1 MTTFTDILKNSFL
14 EETSDFSIAAAAVSL
29 LSALFIGLFI
39 FFIYKKTYA
48 GVMYS
53 KPFNTSLVLLTVLTT
68 FVILAVTSNVVLS
81 LGMVGALSIVR
92 FRTAIK
98 EPLDLVFLF
107 WSISVGIILGAGL
120 YSLAFLG
127 SLFITV
133 ILLVLT
139 GKVDSSAPYILMLQL
154 ENENAELQA
163 TEIIK
168 NRFGKVIVKSKSITD
183 GQPELIYEVKV
194 KNNETSFMNELSAIE
209 GVQNATLVS
218 YNGNQAG

>member
-14 EETSDFSIAAAAVSL
+14 EETADFSIAAASVSL

-53 KPFNTSLVLLTVLTT
+53 KPFNTSLVLLSVLTT

-127 SLFITV
+127 SAFITV
-133 ILLVLT
+133 ILFVLT

-168 NRFGKVIVKSKSITD
+168 NRFGKIIVKSKSITD

>member
-1 MTTFTDILKNSFL
+1 MNTFTDILKNSFL
-14 EETSDFSIAAAAVSL
+14 DQTSDFSIAGAAVSL
-29 LSALFIGLFI
+29 SSALLIGLFI

-120 YSLAFLG
+120 YPLAFLG
-127 SLFITV
+127 SVFTTA
-133 ILLVLT
+133 ILLLLT
-139 GKVDSSAPYILMLQL
+139 AKVDGSAPYILMLHL
-154 ENENAELQA
+154 ENENAELEA
-163 TEIIK
+163 VELLK
-168 NRFGKVIVKSKSITD
+168 NRFGKLVVKSKSITH
-183 GQPELIYEVKV
+183 GQPELIYEVKI
-194 KNNETSFMNELSAIE
+194 KNNETNFLNDLCALE

-218 YNGNQAG
+218 YNGNQA

>member
-14 EETSDFSIAAAAVSL
+14 EETADFSIAAASVSL

-53 KPFNTSLVLLTVLTT
+53 KPFNTSLVLLSVLTT

-127 SLFITV
+127 SVFITV

-168 NRFGKVIVKSKSITD
+168 NRFGKIIVKSKSITD

>member
-1 MTTFTDILKNSFL
+1 MTTFTDIIKNSFL
-14 EETSDFSIAAAAVSL
+14 EETADFSIAAASVSL

-53 KPFNTSLVLLTVLTT
+53 KPFNTSLVLLSVLTT

-127 SLFITV
+127 SAFITV

-168 NRFGKVIVKSKSITD
+168 NHFGKIIVKSKSITD

>member
-1 MTTFTDILKNSFL
+1 MNTFTDILKNSFL
-14 EETSDFSIAAAAVSL
+14 EQTTDFSITGATVSL
-29 LSALFIGLFI
+29 LSSVLIGLFI

-120 YSLAFLG
+120 YPLAFLG
-127 SLFITV
+127 SLFITALLV
-133 ILLVLT
+133 ILT
-139 GKVDSSAPYILMLQL
+139 SKVDGSAPYILMLHL
-154 ENENAELQA
+154 ENENAELEA
-163 TEIIK
+163 VDILK
-168 NRFGKVIVKSKSITD
+168 SRFGKLIIKSKSITN
-183 GQPELIYEVKV
+183 GQPELIYEVKI
-194 KNNETSFMNELSAIE
+194 KNNETNFLNDLCALE

>member
-14 EETSDFSIAAAAVSL
+14 EETADFSIAAASVSL

-39 FFIYKKTYA
+39 FLIYKKTYA

-53 KPFNTSLVLLTVLTT
+53 KPFNTSLVLLSVLTT

-127 SLFITV
+127 SAFITV

-154 ENENAELQA
+154 ESENAELQA

>member
-1 MTTFTDILKNSFL
+1 MTTFTDIIKNSFL
-14 EETSDFSIAAAAVSL
+14 EETADFSIAAASVSL

-53 KPFNTSLVLLTVLTT
+53 RPFNTSLVLLSVLTT

-127 SLFITV
+127 SAFITV

>member
-1 MTTFTDILKNSFL
+1 MTTFTDIIKNSFL
-14 EETSDFSIAAAAVSL
+14 EETADFSIAAASVSL

-53 KPFNTSLVLLTVLTT
+53 KPFNTSLVLLSVLTT

-120 YSLAFLG
+120 YSLALLG
-127 SLFITV
+127 SAFITV

-168 NRFGKVIVKSKSITD
+168 NRFGKIIVKSKSITD

>member
-1 MTTFTDILKNSFL
+1 MTTFTDIIKNSFL
-14 EETSDFSIAAAAVSL
+14 EQTADFSITAASVSL

-53 KPFNTSLVLLTVLTT
+53 KPFNTSLVLLSVLTT

-127 SLFITV
+127 SAFITV

-209 GVQNATLVS
+209 GVKNATLVS

>member
-1 MTTFTDILKNSFL
+1 MTTFTDIIKNSFL
-14 EETSDFSIAAAAVSL
+14 EETADFSIAAASVSL

-39 FFIYKKTYA
+39 FFIYKQTYA

-53 KPFNTSLVLLTVLTT
+53 KPFNTSLVLLSVLTT

-127 SLFITV
+127 SAFITV

>member
-1 MTTFTDILKNSFL
+1 MTTFTDIIKKSFL
-14 EETSDFSIAAAAVSL
+14 EETADFSIAAASVSL

-53 KPFNTSLVLLTVLTT
+53 KPFNTSLVLLSVLTT

-92 FRTAIK
+92 FRTAFK

-127 SLFITV
+127 SAFITV

>member
-183 GQPELIYEVKV
+183 GQPELICEVKV

>member
-1 MTTFTDILKNSFL
+1 MTTFTDIIKNSFL
-14 EETSDFSIAAAAVSL
+14 EQTADFSITAASVSL

-53 KPFNTSLVLLTVLTT
+53 KPFNTSLVLLSVLTT

-127 SLFITV
+127 SAFITV

-209 GVQNATLVS
+209 GVKNATLVS
-218 YNGNQAG
+218 YNGNQSG

>member
-1 MTTFTDILKNSFL
+1 MTTFTDIIKNSFL
-14 EETSDFSIAAAAVSL
+14 EETADFSIAAASVSL

-53 KPFNTSLVLLTVLTT
+53 KPFNTSLVLLSVLTT

-127 SLFITV
+127 SAFITV

-154 ENENAELQA
+154 ESENAELQA

-194 KNNETSFMNELSAIE
+194 KNNETSFMNELSA
-209 GVQNATLVS
+209 
-218 YNGNQAG
+218 

>member
-14 EETSDFSIAAAAVSL
+14 EETADFSIAAASVSL

-53 KPFNTSLVLLTVLTT
+53 KPFNTSLVLLSVLTT

-127 SLFITV
+127 SVFITV

-168 NRFGKVIVKSKSITD
+168 NRFGKIIVKSKSITD
-183 GQPELIYEVKV
+183 GQPELICEVKV

>member
-1 MTTFTDILKNSFL
+1 MTTFTDIIKNSFL
-14 EETSDFSIAAAAVSL
+14 EETADFSIAAASVSL

-127 SLFITV
+127 SAFITV

-168 NRFGKVIVKSKSITD
+168 NRFGKIIVKSKSITD

>member
-1 MTTFTDILKNSFL
+1 MTTFTDIIKKSFL
-14 EETSDFSIAAAAVSL
+14 EETADFSIAAASVSL

-53 KPFNTSLVLLTVLTT
+53 KPFNTSLVLLSVLTT

-127 SLFITV
+127 SAFITV

-154 ENENAELQA
+154 ESENAELQA

-209 GVQNATLVS
+209 GIQSATLVS

>member
-1 MTTFTDILKNSFL
+1 MTTFTDIIKNSFL
-14 EETSDFSIAAAAVSL
+14 EETADFSIAAASVSL

-53 KPFNTSLVLLTVLTT
+53 KPFNTSLVLLSVLTT

-107 WSISVGIILGAGL
+107 WSISVGIILGARL

-127 SLFITV
+127 SAFITV

-168 NRFGKVIVKSKSITD
+168 NRFGKIIVKSKSITD

>member
-1 MTTFTDILKNSFL
+1 MSFNDIFKSSFL
-14 EETSDFSIAAAAVSL
+14 ENVSEFSILDTVIGLAV
-29 LSALFIGLFI
+29 ALVIGLFI
-39 FFIYKKTYA
+39 FIIYKKTLT
-48 GVMYS
+48 GVLYS
-53 KPFNTSLVLLTVLTT
+53 SGFALTLVGLSLVTT
-68 FVILAVTSNVVLS
+68 LVIMAVTSNVVLS

-127 SLFITV
+127 SAFITV

-209 GVQNATLVS
+209 GIQSATLVS

>member
-14 EETSDFSIAAAAVSL
+14 EETADFSIAAASVSL

-53 KPFNTSLVLLTVLTT
+53 KPFNTSLVLLSVLTT

-127 SLFITV
+127 SVFITV

-168 NRFGKVIVKSKSITD
+168 NRFGKIIVKSKSITD

-194 KNNETSFMNELSAIE
+194 KNNETSFINELSAIE

>member
-14 EETSDFSIAAAAVSL
+14 EETADFSIAAASVSL

-39 FFIYKKTYA
+39 LFIYKKTYA

-53 KPFNTSLVLLTVLTT
+53 KPFNTSLVLLSVLTT

-127 SLFITV
+127 SAFITV

>member
-1 MTTFTDILKNSFL
+1 MTTFTDIIKNSFL
-14 EETSDFSIAAAAVSL
+14 EETADFSIAAASVSL

-53 KPFNTSLVLLTVLTT
+53 KPFNTSLVLLSVLTT

-127 SLFITV
+127 SAFITV

-168 NRFGKVIVKSKSITD
+168 NRFGKVIVKSKSITG

-209 GVQNATLVS
+209 GIQSATLVS

>member
-14 EETSDFSIAAAAVSL
+14 EETADFSIAAASVSL

-53 KPFNTSLVLLTVLTT
+53 KPFNTSLVLLSVLTT

-127 SLFITV
+127 SVFITV

-168 NRFGKVIVKSKSITD
+168 NRFGKIIVKSKNITD

>member
-1 MTTFTDILKNSFL
+1 MTTFTDIIKNSFL
-14 EETSDFSIAAAAVSL
+14 EETADFSIAAASVSL

-53 KPFNTSLVLLTVLTT
+53 KPFNTSLVLLSVLTT

-127 SLFITV
+127 SAFITV

-168 NRFGKVIVKSKSITD
+168 NRCGKVIVKSKSITD

>member
-1 MTTFTDILKNSFL
+1 MTTFTDIIKNSFL
-14 EETSDFSIAAAAVSL
+14 EETADFSIAAASVSL

-53 KPFNTSLVLLTVLTT
+53 KPFNTSLVLLSVLTT

-127 SLFITV
+127 SAFITV

-194 KNNETSFMNELSAIE
+194 KNNETSVMNEVSAIE

>member
-1 MTTFTDILKNSFL
+1 MTTFTDIIKNSFL
-14 EETSDFSIAAAAVSL
+14 EETADFSIAAASVSL

-53 KPFNTSLVLLTVLTT
+53 KPFNTSLVLLSVLTT

-107 WSISVGIILGAGL
+107 WSISVGIILRAGL

-127 SLFITV
+127 SAFITV

>member
-1 MTTFTDILKNSFL
+1 MTTFTDIIKNSFL
-14 EETSDFSIAAAAVSL
+14 EETADFSIAAASVSL

-53 KPFNTSLVLLTVLTT
+53 KPFNTSLVLLSVLTT

-127 SLFITV
+127 SVFITV

-168 NRFGKVIVKSKSITD
+168 NRFGKIIVKSKSITD
-183 GQPELIYEVKV
+183 GQPELICEVKV

>member
-1 MTTFTDILKNSFL
+1 MTTFTDIIKNSFL
-14 EETSDFSIAAAAVSL
+14 EETADFSIAAASVSL

-53 KPFNTSLVLLTVLTT
+53 KPFNTSLVLLSVLTT

-127 SLFITV
+127 SAFITV

-139 GKVDSSAPYILMLQL
+139 GKVDSSTPYILMLQL

>member
-1 MTTFTDILKNSFL
+1 MTTFTDIIKNSFL
-14 EETSDFSIAAAAVSL
+14 EETADFSIAAASVSL

-53 KPFNTSLVLLTVLTT
+53 KPFNTSLVLLSVLTT

-98 EPLDLVFLF
+98 EPLALVFLF

-127 SLFITV
+127 SAFITV

>member
-14 EETSDFSIAAAAVSL
+14 EETADFSIAAASVSL

-53 KPFNTSLVLLTVLTT
+53 KPFNTSLVLLSVLTT

-127 SLFITV
+127 SAFITV

-168 NRFGKVIVKSKSITD
+168 NRFGKIIVKSKNITD

-209 GVQNATLVS
+209 GVQSATLVS

>member
-1 MTTFTDILKNSFL
+1 MTTFTDIIKNSFL
-14 EETSDFSIAAAAVSL
+14 EETADFSIAAASVSL

-53 KPFNTSLVLLTVLTT
+53 KPFNTSLVLLSVLTT

-120 YSLAFLG
+120 YALAFLG
-127 SLFITV
+127 SVFITV

-139 GKVDSSAPYILMLQL
+139 GKVDSSSPYILMLQL

-168 NRFGKVIVKSKSITD
+168 NRFGKIIVKSKSITD

>member
-14 EETSDFSIAAAAVSL
+14 EETADFSIAAASVSL
-29 LSALFIGLFI
+29 PSALFIGLFI

-53 KPFNTSLVLLTVLTT
+53 KPFNTSLVLLSVLTT

-127 SLFITV
+127 SVFITV

-209 GVQNATLVS
+209 GIQSATLVS

>member
-1 MTTFTDILKNSFL
+1 MTTFTDIIKNSFL
-14 EETSDFSIAAAAVSL
+14 EETADFSIAAASVSL

-53 KPFNTSLVLLTVLTT
+53 KPFNTSLVLLSVLTT

-127 SLFITV
+127 SAFITV

-163 TEIIK
+163 TEIIN
-168 NRFGKVIVKSKSITD
+168 NRFGKIIVKSKSITD

-209 GVQNATLVS
+209 GIQSATLVS

>member
-1 MTTFTDILKNSFL
+1 MTTFTDIIKNSFL
-14 EETSDFSIAAAAVSL
+14 EETADFSIAAASVSL

-53 KPFNTSLVLLTVLTT
+53 KPFNTSLVLLSVLTT

-127 SLFITV
+127 SVFITV

-168 NRFGKVIVKSKSITD
+168 NRFGKIIVKSKSITD

>member
-1 MTTFTDILKNSFL
+1 MTTFTDIIKNSFL
-14 EETSDFSIAAAAVSL
+14 EETSDFSIAAASVSL

-154 ENENAELQA
+154 DNENAELQA

-183 GQPELIYEVKV
+183 GQPELIYEVRV

>member
-1 MTTFTDILKNSFL
+1 MNTFTDILKNSFL
-14 EETSDFSIAAAAVSL
+14 EQTSDFSIAGAAVSL
-29 LSALFIGLFI
+29 FSALFIGLFI
-39 FFIYKKTYA
+39 YFIYKKTYA

-120 YSLAFLG
+120 YPLAFLG
-127 SLFITV
+127 SAFITA
-133 ILLVLT
+133 ILLLLT
-139 GKVDSSAPYILMLQL
+139 SKVDGSAPYILMLHL
-154 ENENAELQA
+154 ENENAELEA
-163 TEIIK
+163 VELLK
-168 NRFGKVIVKSKSITD
+168 ERFGKLIVKSKSITN
-183 GQPELIYEVKV
+183 GQPELIYEVKI
-194 KNNETSFMNELSAIE
+194 KNNETNFLNDLCALE

-218 YNGNQAG
+218 YNGNQA

>member
-14 EETSDFSIAAAAVSL
+14 EETADFSIAAASVSL

-53 KPFNTSLVLLTVLTT
+53 KPFNTSLVLLSVMTT

-127 SLFITV
+127 SAFITV

-209 GVQNATLVS
+209 GIQSATLVS

>member
-14 EETSDFSIAAAAVSL
+14 EETADFSIAVASVSL

-53 KPFNTSLVLLTVLTT
+53 KPFNTSLVLLSVLTT

-127 SLFITV
+127 SAFITV

-168 NRFGKVIVKSKSITD
+168 NRFGKIIVKSKSITD

>member
-1 MTTFTDILKNSFL
+1 MTTFTDIIKNSFL
-14 EETSDFSIAAAAVSL
+14 EETADFSIAAASVSL

-53 KPFNTSLVLLTVLTT
+53 KPFNTSLVLLSVLTT

-127 SLFITV
+127 SAFITV

-194 KNNETSFMNELSAIE
+194 KNNETSFMNDLSAIE